1 MTTTTKSTVKTVA
14 TVKLFERGLS
24 ALRVKVAKLNKRAAR
39 HGMVPLE
46 LRIVS
51 AVPTERKIDR
61 AGAKMMV
68 VPDVL
73 TEVEIVGCEPCINGY
88 SLLAKIEFNDLIGN
102 VVRIA
107 PGTDDD
113 GSFERYRT
121 VGPVCE
127 HCNSNRKRN
136 DIFVIADEA
145 GRRKLVGRNCLADY
159 VRDGDANTIA
169 VWAEFADQLS
179 PAALTDDD
187 GDADWRAYTGDC
199 GNPTMHL
206 GGYLRIV
213 ALVKRKFGWMGRTAA
228 RASFDGI
235 ATADDAA
242 RYIYGRG
249 RAYDRWVS
257 ENELYVNDDDADYA
271 DRAIAWAAGLD
282 STGKSE
288 YIDVISK
295 IARAGYVD
303 MRKLDGYAASIL
315 VAYDKDRARE
325 IERKERAAGAKNKVW
340 YGEEG
345 KRSKGIS
352 VKCIGRNSWEGQYG
366 VTTLVRFE
374 HYPNDTDKAVL
385 VWFASG
391 DRYNDWKPEAE
402 YTVDAMIKDH
412 DDHDKYGKQTKIN
425 RVKVIS
431 GPIGGDDEGAD
442 DDHADQER
450 LAGHTG

>member
-1 MTTTTKSTVKTVA
+1 MTIATENTVKTVA

-24 ALRVKVAKLNKRAAR
+24 VLRIKVEKLNKRAAR

-46 LRIVS
+46 MRIVS
-51 AVPTERKIDR
+51 TEIAERKIDR
-61 AGAKMMV
+61 VGAKMQV

-73 TEVEIVGCEPCINGY
+73 STVEIAGCEPCINGY
-88 SLLAKIEFNDLIGN
+88 RLLAKIEFNDIVGN
-102 VVRIA
+102 VVRIC
-107 PGTDDD
+107 PGIDDD

-136 DIFVIADEA
+136 DIFVIADEN

-159 VRDGDANTIA
+159 VRDGDANTLA
-169 VWAEFADQLS
+169 LWAEFADKLN
-179 PAALTDDD
+179 PAALISDE
-187 GDADWRAYTGDC
+187 GEGDWREYTGDR
-199 GNPTMHL
+199 GNPAMPL
-206 GGYLRIV
+206 DSYLRIV
-213 ALVKRKFGWMGRTAA
+213 ALVKRRFGWMGRTAA
-228 RASFDGI
+228 RDSFDGI

-249 RAYDRWVS
+249 SGHDRWVS
-257 ENELYVNDDDADYA
+257 ENELYVSDGDADYA

-282 STGKSE
+282 SAGKSE
-288 YIDVISK
+288 YIDVIAK

-315 VAYDKDRARE
+315 VAYDRECERE
-325 IERKERAAGAKNKVW
+325 IERKERAANAKNKVW
-340 YGEEG
+340 YGEEK
-345 KRSKGIS
+345 KRSRAVP
-352 VKCIGRNSWEGQYG
+352 VKCVGLNSFEGHYG

-374 HYPNDTDKAVL
+374 HYPNDADKAVL

-391 DRYNDWKPEAE
+391 DKYDDWDLEEE
-402 YTVDAMIKDH
+402 YTVDFTCKGH

-425 RVKVIS
+425 RVKRV
-431 GPIGGDDEGAD
+431 
-442 DDHADQER
+442 
-450 LAGHTG
+450 